1 MKRKLIIWG
10 SAVLAILLATA
21 ILFFALIWNGV
32 ILLNNPSMER
42 YPVRG
47 VDVSS
52 YQGEIDWDTLASQN
66 ISFAFIKATEGS
78 SYVDPYFAE
87 NYQQAQQ
94 TGLRIGAYHF
104 FSYDSSGETQADHF
118 IATVSPVET
127 MLPPVIDLEFY
138 GDKEANPPSPETVR
152 PQLDILLERLEEH
165 YGRKPILYA
174 TEKSYALYLAG
185 AYSKCR
191 HQPIPFRWQRLDL
204 LAVHQP
210 GQTGRLPG
218 RRTLHRPQCV
228 PRHPG
233 GIPNLSQPAV
243 TALPH
248 RTLSNTTAK
257 TVFVFISFRRDF
269 PGFFICK
276 FCFPVDC
283 PKQQPFSAAPS
294 TPTQRAQ

>member
-10 SAVLAILLATA
+10 SAVLAVLIAAA

-32 ILLNNPSMER
+32 ILLNNPSADR

-52 YQGEIDWDTLASQN
+52 YQGKIDWDTLASQN

-118 IATVSPVET
+118 IATVSPIET

-152 PQLDILLERLEEH
+152 PQLDILLNRLEEH
-165 YGRKPILYA
+165 YGMKPILYA
-174 TEKSYALYLAG
+174 TEKSYSLYLAG
-185 AYSKCR
+185 AYTEYDIWIR
-191 HQPIPFRWQRLDL
+191 NVITQPSLSDGRNWTFWQYTNRAKLEGYWGEESYIDL
-204 LAVHQP
+204 NVFQGTAQEFQAYPNQP
-210 GQTGRLPG
+210 
-218 RRTLHRPQCV
+218 
-228 PRHPG
+228 
-233 GIPNLSQPAV
+233 
-243 TALPH
+243 
-248 RTLSNTTAK
+248 
-257 TVFVFISFRRDF
+257 
-269 PGFFICK
+269 
-276 FCFPVDC
+276 
-283 PKQQPFSAAPS
+283 
-294 TPTQRAQ
+294 

>member
-138 GDKEANPPSPETVR
+138 GDKEANPPSPETGR

-185 AYSKCR
+185 AYSEYDIWIRNVVTNPSLSDGRDWTFWQYTNRAKLEGYR
-191 HQPIPFRWQRLDL
+191 GEEPYIDLNVFRGT
-204 LAVHQP
+204 P
-210 GQTGRLPG
+210 EEFQTYPSLP
-218 RRTLHRPQCV
+218 
-228 PRHPG
+228 
-233 GIPNLSQPAV
+233 
-243 TALPH
+243 
-248 RTLSNTTAK
+248 
-257 TVFVFISFRRDF
+257 
-269 PGFFICK
+269 
-276 FCFPVDC
+276 
-283 PKQQPFSAAPS
+283 
-294 TPTQRAQ
+294 

>member
-138 GDKEANPPSPETVR
+138 GDKEANPPSSETVR

-185 AYSKCR
+185 AYSEYDIWIRNVVTNPSLSDGRDWTFWQYTNRAKLEGYR
-191 HQPIPFRWQRLDL
+191 GEEPYIDLNVFRGT
-204 LAVHQP
+204 P
-210 GQTGRLPG
+210 EEFQTYPSLP
-218 RRTLHRPQCV
+218 
-228 PRHPG
+228 
-233 GIPNLSQPAV
+233 
-243 TALPH
+243 
-248 RTLSNTTAK
+248 
-257 TVFVFISFRRDF
+257 
-269 PGFFICK
+269 
-276 FCFPVDC
+276 
-283 PKQQPFSAAPS
+283 
-294 TPTQRAQ
+294 